1 MNQDGVRFM
10 NESLAADFS
19 RGGNAV
25 IAQTKAFVILDKA
38 YLDKMTDEALPVGLE
53 SVGIISASSLTDAR
67 DLVEAAVQKGDVF
80 KGRYY

>member
-53 SVGIISASSLTDAR
+53 SVGIISGELFDGRSRPGGGCCSEGR
-67 DLVEAAVQKGDVF
+67 RVQ
-80 KGRYY
+80 GRYY